1 MTFWMPT
8 GSIASKIWIFQGIH
22 INESKYL
29 TGIFFILFRIK
40 FSFIYRWIKY
50 IKQFRKIMVISLNKT
65 SHLKQFFHQSSVS
78 LAVSDSASKM
88 YEFNLAGNRV
98 SRIDRRVGP
107 LAVAGI
113 CVVRP

>member
-1 MTFWMPT
+1 MTFWMST
-8 GSIASKIWIFQGIH
+8 GSIASKIWTFEGIH

-29 TGIFFILFRIK
+29 TGTFLILFRIK

-50 IKQFRKIMVISLNKT
+50 IKQFRKIIVISLKKT
-65 SHLKQFFHQSSVS
+65 SHLKQFFYQSSVS

-88 YEFNLAGNRV
+88 YEFNLDGNRL
-98 SRIDRRVGP
+98 SRTDRRVGP
-107 LAVAGI
+107 LVVAGI